1 MKKILALIVLG
12 IMLFAAESNA
22 QVKQAVIGVDGFTC
36 SLCAKG
42 VEGQLKGLD
51 YVKSVKTDLKETT
64 FTLTFYSN
72 KEINL
77 SELRDAIKDGGFSLR
92 DISIVADG
100 TLSGD
105 AASGFSLST
114 GNSPNLNLKYNNG
127 NLNKGD
133 KVEVSGSVSLPNTVN
148 VTGIKKK

>member
-1 MKKILALIVLG
+1 MKKILTLIVLG

-64 FTLTFYSN
+64 FTLTFHTN
-72 KEINL
+72 KDINL

-92 DISIVADG
+92 DITIVADG

-127 NLNKGD
+127 DLNKGD

>member
-1 MKKILALIVLG
+1 MKKILALITLG
-12 IMLFAAESNA
+12 IMLYATDSNA
-22 QVKQAVIGVDGFTC
+22 QIKQAVIGVDGFTC

-42 VEGQLKGLD
+42 VEGQLKNLD

-72 KEINL
+72 KEIKL

-127 NLNKGD
+127 DFSKGD
-133 KVEVSGSVSLPNTVN
+133 KVEVSGNVSFPNTVN

>member
-1 MKKILALIVLG
+1 MKKIIVLFVG
-12 IMLFAAESNA
+12 LMMVFAVEAQS
-22 QVKQAVIGVDGFTC
+22 QVKTAVIGVDGFTC

-42 VEGQLKGLD
+42 VEGQLKNLD
-51 YVKSVKTDLKETT
+51 YVKSVKTNLKETT

-72 KEINL
+72 KEIKL

-92 DISIVADG
+92 GITIVADG

-114 GNSPNLNLKYNNG
+114 GNSPNLILKYSNG
-127 NLNKGD
+127 DLSKGD

-148 VTGIKKK
+148 VSKMVKK

>member
-72 KEINL
+72 KEIKL

-92 DISIVADG
+92 GISIVADG

-105 AASGFSLST
+105 AASGFSLTT
-114 GNSPNLNLKYNNG
+114 GNSPNLILKYNNG
-127 NLNKGD
+127 DLSKGD

>member
-72 KEINL
+72 KEIKL

-92 DISIVADG
+92 GISIVADG

>member
-1 MKKILALIVLG
+1 MKRILLIAG
-12 IMLFAAESNA
+12 ILMFLSGTASS

-51 YVKSVKTDLKETT
+51 FVKSVKTNLKETT
-64 FTLTFYSN
+64 FTLTFYTDKN
-72 KEINL
+72 IKL
-77 SELRDAIKDGGFSLR
+77 SELRDAIIDGGFSLR
-92 DISIVADG
+92 GITITADG

-114 GNSPNLNLKYNNG
+114 GNSPNLNLKNSNG
-127 NLNKGD
+127 EYSKGD
-133 KVEVSGSVSLPNTVN
+133 KVKVSGKVSLPNTVN
-148 VTGIKKK
+148 VTSIKKL

>member
-1 MKKILALIVLG
+1 
-12 IMLFAAESNA
+12 MLFAAESNA
-22 QVKQAVIGVDGFTC
+22 QIKQAVIGVDGFTC

-42 VEGQLKGLD
+42 VEGQLKSLD
-51 YVKSVKTDLKETT
+51 YVKSVKTDLKKTT

-72 KEINL
+72 KEIKL

-92 DISIVADG
+92 DISIIADG

-127 NLNKGD
+127 DFSKGD
-133 KVEVSGSVSLPNTVN
+133 KVEVSGNVSLPNTVN

>member
-1 MKKILALIVLG
+1 MKKILALITLG

-22 QVKQAVIGVDGFTC
+22 QIKQAVIGVDGFTC

-42 VEGQLKGLD
+42 VEGQLKSLD
-51 YVKSVKTDLKETT
+51 YVKSVKTDLKKTT

-72 KEINL
+72 KEIKL

-92 DISIVADG
+92 DISIIADG

-127 NLNKGD
+127 DFSKGD
-133 KVEVSGSVSLPNTVN
+133 KVEVSGNVSLPNTVN